1 MILQLL
7 TLLGALALFVF
18 GLEMLST
25 GIQKSCGDR
34 LRRFEKWMTSGTPF
48 KQILSGAG
56 ITAVVQ
62 SSSATTI
69 LVASLVSVATLSL
82 KQGICVIMGANIGTT
97 ITAWIIAA
105 TGFWLD
111 VTVLAFV
118 LLGAGFVMTLMKKS
132 LVKIKNIGQAVLG
145 LSLVFV
151 GLIYI
156 KSSIPAIDTVPQI
169 AGSIAGLASHGI
181 GSVLIF
187 MLIGV
192 VVTFILQSSSVTV
205 VLTMV
210 LAYLGWL
217 PFPMAAAMV
226 LGENIGTT
234 IGANIAASGAGV
246 QARRAALAHTVFN
259 VAGAV
264 FVLIFFNIF
273 IKINLGLVSLFGLD
287 SQMTAVFGIACVHTL
302 FNTISTLVLVWF
314 RKPFADLLTKWIK
327 EPAPEK
333 GDFHLKF
340 IGSGRLFGTP
350 SISIEQAYKEAVNFA
365 VTAQDGFQYVKLAVN
380 EKDPDKFEEYR
391 QKLVKCE
398 EVTDRFEYE
407 IAAFLNSL
415 TTESMNDHEAREV
428 KVIYRVISE
437 LESLGD
443 SCENISRLLS
453 RLRVHK
459 LDFDDET
466 ISKVNLLIG
475 KVNQAFAVMVSNM
488 RLAVDGELK
497 DISNAY
503 NAEDKINETRDT
515 LRDEGILQIEKG
527 ADKFLSINYYLD
539 MLAELEAMGDFMIN
553 ISQSLFHEF
562 DN

>member
-18 GLEMLST
+18 GLEMLSS
-25 GIQKSCGDR
+25 GVQKSCGDR
-34 LRRFEKWMTSGTPF
+34 LRRFEKWMTAGSPL

-69 LVASLVSVATLSL
+69 LVASLVSVSTLSL
-82 KQGICVIMGANIGTT
+82 EQGICVIMGANIGTT
-97 ITAWIIAA
+97 VTAWIIAA
-105 TGFWLD
+105 TGFWSD
-111 VTVLAFV
+111 VTALAFI
-118 LLGAGFVMTLMKKS
+118 LLGAGFVMTLLKKS
-132 LVKIKNIGQAVLG
+132 LVKNIGRAVLG

-169 AGSIAGLASHGI
+169 AASVSGLASHGL
-181 GSVLIF
+181 GSVFVF

-192 VVTFILQSSSVTV
+192 VITFILQSSSATV

-210 LAYLGWL
+210 LSYLGWL

-234 IGANIAASGAGV
+234 IGANIAAGGAGV
-246 QARRAALAHTVFN
+246 QARRTALAHTVLN

-264 FVLIFFNIF
+264 VVLIFFNMF
-273 IKINLGLVSLFGLD
+273 IRINLGIVSIFGLG
-287 SQMTAVFGIACVHTL
+287 SRMTAVFGIACAHTI
-302 FNTISTLVLVWF
+302 FNVVSTLVQVWF
-314 RKPFADLLTKWIK
+314 RKPFAGLLTWWIR
-327 EPAPEK
+327 EPEPEN

-340 IGSGRLFGTP
+340 IGSGRIIGTP
-350 SISIEQAYKEAVNFA
+350 AISIEQAYKEAVNFA
-365 VTAQDGFQYVKLAVN
+365 VTAQEGFQNVRLALN
-380 EKDPDKFEEYR
+380 EKDPDRFEEYR
-391 QKLVKCE
+391 QRLVKCE

-415 TTESMNDHEAREV
+415 TAESLNDREAREV

-443 SCENISRLLS
+443 SCENISRLLA
-453 RLRVHK
+453 RLHVHK

-466 ISKVNLLIG
+466 ISKLNLLVG

-497 DISNAY
+497 DIGNAY
-503 NAEDKINETRDT
+503 NAEDNINETRNT
-515 LRDEGILQIEKG
+515 LRDEGVLQIEKG
-527 ADKFLSINYYLD
+527 ADKFLAVNYYLD

>member
-18 GLEMLST
+18 GLEMLSS
-25 GIQKSCGDR
+25 GIQKAFGDR
-34 LRRFEKWMTSGTPF
+34 LRNFEKGMTSANPV
-48 KQILSGAG
+48 KQILSGSG

-69 LVASLVSVATLSL
+69 LVASLVGVATLSL
-82 KQGICVIMGANIGTT
+82 QQGIRVIMGANIGTT
-97 ITAWIIAA
+97 VTAWIIAA
-105 TGFWLD
+105 TGFWFD

-118 LLGAGFVMTLMKKS
+118 LLGVGFILTFMKKS
-132 LVKIKNIGQAVLG
+132 IVKNIGQAVLG

-151 GLIYI
+151 SLIYI

-169 AGSIAGLASHGI
+169 AESVAALSSHGI
-181 GSVLIF
+181 GSVVIF

-192 VVTFILQSSSVTV
+192 VITFLFQSSSATV
-205 VLTMV
+205 ALTMV
-210 LAYLGWL
+210 LAYLGWIS
-217 PFPMAAAMV
+217 FPLAAAMV

-234 IGANIAASGAGV
+234 IGANIAASSAGV
-246 QARRAALAHTVFN
+246 QARRAALAHTVLN
-259 VAGAV
+259 VTGAI

-273 IKINLGLVSLFGLD
+273 IKINLWIVSLFGLQGAME
-287 SQMTAVFGIACVHTL
+287 SVFGIACVHTL
-302 FNTISTLVLVWF
+302 FNVVATLAIVWF
-314 RKPFADLLTKWIK
+314 SKPFAALLTKWIK
-327 EPAPEK
+327 EPAPEN
-333 GDFHLKF
+333 GDFNLKF
-340 IGSGRLFGTP
+340 IGSGRIVGTP

-365 VTAQDGFQYVKLAVN
+365 TTAQEGFQYVKLALG
-380 EKDPDKFEEYR
+380 EKDSDRFEEYR

-415 TTESMNDHEAREV
+415 TCESMNEREAREV

-443 SCENISRLLS
+443 SCENISRILM

-459 LDFDDET
+459 LEFDDGT
-466 ISKVNLLIG
+466 ISKLNLLIG
-475 KVNQAFAVMVSNM
+475 KVNHAFAVMVSNLK
-488 RLAVDGELK
+488 LAVDGELK

-503 NAEDKINETRDT
+503 NAEDVINTTRDT
-515 LRDEGILQIEKG
+515 LRNEGILQIEKG
-527 ADKFLSINYYLD
+527 ADKFLALNYYLD
-539 MLAELEAMGDFMIN
+539 MLAELEAMGDFIIN

-562 DN
+562 DK

>member
-111 VTVLAFV
+111 VTVLSFV

-132 LVKIKNIGQAVLG
+132 LVKNIGQAVLG

-287 SQMTAVFGIACVHTL
+287 SQMTAVFGIDCVHTL

-415 TTESMNDHEAREV
+415 TAESMNDHEAREV

>member
-132 LVKIKNIGQAVLG
+132 LVKNIGQAVLG

-169 AGSIAGLASHGI
+169 AGPIAGLASHGI

-415 TTESMNDHEAREV
+415 TAESMNDHEARE
-428 KVIYRVISE
+428 VISE